1 MSRIASNFRNF
12 EVSGLVWKQFT
23 RRATQLLWLSV
34 LVASCGF
41 QMFTLMQV
49 LRPWQPLASVTSQSL
64 VNPNKFQPLA
74 GERRGLGRLVGMDTS
89 LDALDALKKTNRQ
102 LQAQL
107 SSIDWP
113 PLTSFKLNDEVY
125 TLPLTSG
132 YEGTEADWIQ
142 PTQPELEY
150 LAGFFDGD
158 GCVRGGG
165 CVLTVGQS
173 VDGVAVLMRLRGAFG
188 GSIYRMRDGQ
198 GLQKP
203 VLAWNVCGSKARRT
217 ASLLAPHSVVKRKQ
231 LEIVAHRHRAH
242 ANGTDCFIK
251 LSQLKRTE
259 SGVPGPCSWAYLAG
273 FFDAEGC
280 ITQQR
285 TMASLSLRIA
295 QKHAMV
301 LECLRIFV
309 AREMGIAAYLSK
321 TNARGMHYL
330 RIEGFSNCKA
340 LLLNML
346 DAGLTRKAAQAKL
359 ALSLTKLNA
368 EQVRDAM
375 SSVVGNQGFLSRLD
389 GAGLQRASAI
399 VLAQR
404 RAKRALEKGDS
415 FLVDSLLAD
424 VEHKKREH
432 AFLNAQ
438 KITDKLQAYIDKVHA
453 MDGQFGDCKL

>member
-1 MSRIASNFRNF
+1 MLCICISAEMSRIASNFRNF

-173 VDGVAVLMRLRGAFG
+173 DAPTWSLRRKHLPNERWTR
-188 GSIYRMRDGQ
+188 S
-198 GLQKP
+198 
-203 VLAWNVCGSKARRT
+203 SKARVGLERVWQQGT
-217 ASLLAPHSVVKRKQ
+217 SYRK
-231 LEIVAHRHRAH
+231 
-242 ANGTDCFIK
+242 
-251 LSQLKRTE
+251 
-259 SGVPGPCSWAYLAG
+259 PPC
-273 FFDAEGC
+273 
-280 ITQQR
+280 T
-285 TMASLSLRIA
+285 T
-295 QKHAMV
+295 
-301 LECLRIFV
+301 
-309 AREMGIAAYLSK
+309 
-321 TNARGMHYL
+321 
-330 RIEGFSNCKA
+330 
-340 LLLNML
+340 
-346 DAGLTRKAAQAKL
+346 
-359 ALSLTKLNA
+359 
-368 EQVRDAM
+368 
-375 SSVVGNQGFLSRLD
+375 
-389 GAGLQRASAI
+389 
-399 VLAQR
+399 
-404 RAKRALEKGDS
+404 
-415 FLVDSLLAD
+415 
-424 VEHKKREH
+424 
-432 AFLNAQ
+432 
-438 KITDKLQAYIDKVHA
+438 
-453 MDGQFGDCKL
+453 